1 GHARWFIAARP
12 PASAI
17 ASSREGIRDGTLE
30 TMMQIPCKGWFVTCG
45 LAALIAAA
53 FVGRPEPARAQFG
66 ISIGGFP
73 IGINIHGYRG
83 YRGGRRH
90 RGSRGGGRGAPQAD
104 DSRPGKPDKVV
115 AGAGAP
121 SSTEQTKVLQ
131 KIASS
136 PTVTDVGSTKD
147 L

>member
-1 GHARWFIAARP
+1 RAIEEEQGPLRRPGRSESEDGARSAGRDDGHARWFIAARP

-17 ASSREGIRDGTLE
+17 ASAREGIRDGTLE

-83 YRGGRRH
+83 YRGGRRPP
-90 RGSRGGGRGAPQAD
+90 RPPPRPPGGAA
-104 DSRPGKPDKVV
+104 
-115 AGAGAP
+115 A
-121 SSTEQTKVLQ
+121 
-131 KIASS
+131 
-136 PTVTDVGSTKD
+136 
-147 L
+147 